1 VAGNFFDQFDS
12 SEPASAPAPARS
24 RYADAISTVE
34 SGGNYREIGPHT
46 GSMGRALGKYQVM
59 SANVGPWSK
68 EVLGRE
74 VSPQE
79 FINDPKLQDAI
90 FDGKFGQYVEKY
102 GPDGAARAWFAGE
115 KGMKNPNAKDVLGT
129 SVAEYSRRFNKAL
142 GPQDARGR
150 G

>member
-1 VAGNFFDQFDS
+1 VPNFFDQFDS
-12 SEPASAPAPARS
+12 ADNAAAPSAPRASS

-74 VSPQE
+74 VSPQRVHQRSE
-79 FINDPKLQDAI
+79 DPGRD
-90 FDGKFGQYVEKY
+90 FRGQVR
-102 GPDGAARAWFAGE
+102 PIR
-115 KGMKNPNAKDVLGT
+115 
-129 SVAEYSRRFNKAL
+129 
-142 GPQDARGR
+142 
-150 G
+150 

>member
-1 VAGNFFDQFDS
+1 VANFFDQFDS
-12 SEPASAPAPARS
+12 ADSAAAPSAPRPSS

-74 VSPQE
+74 VTPQE

-90 FDGKFGQYVEKY
+90 FEGKFGQYVEKY

-115 KGMKNPNAKDVLGT
+115 KGMKNPNAKDAFGT
-129 SVAEYSRRFNKAL
+129 TVDEYSRRFNKAL
-142 GPQDARGR
+142 GPQEQGR
-150 G
+150 C

>member
-1 VAGNFFDQFDS
+1 MAQT
-12 SEPASAPAPARS
+12 ARLLRARRVRHRAMLTLS
-24 RYADAISTVE
+24 RRS

-90 FDGKFGQYVEKY
+90 FEGKFGKYVDKY

-115 KGMKNPNAKDVLGT
+115 KGMKTPTPRTPL
-129 SVAEYSRRFNKAL
+129 ERRSTNTA
-142 GPQDARGR
+142 DASTRR
-150 G
+150 